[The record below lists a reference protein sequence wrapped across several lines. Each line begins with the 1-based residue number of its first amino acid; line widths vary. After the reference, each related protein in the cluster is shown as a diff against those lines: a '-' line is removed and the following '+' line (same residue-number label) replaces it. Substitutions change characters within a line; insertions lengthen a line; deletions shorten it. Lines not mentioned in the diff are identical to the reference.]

1 VKLTRKRLLFVDDEP
16 GIRATLPV
24 ILRRYG
30 FTVAVAATVPQAV
43 EEIHKNEFDLLLC
56 DLNIER
62 AGDGYDVI
70 RVMREVNPQCVAI
83 VLTGYPNLESA
94 VEGIHVGIDHYISKP
109 ANADTLVAVL
119 AEKLAAPPPKARILS
134 VSYDKAVQ
142 QAWRMLLESQGYE
155 VVVPVGLAEGL
166 ERCKDG
172 LFDIFVL
179 GRSVP
184 EADKPKLVK
193 AFRRVSAA
201 PIISVPASSDERVAD
216 GADFHVQPDPE
227 QLLRL
232 IADLVRRKS
241 VGTAT
246 SG

>member
-70 RVMREVNPQCVAI
+70 RAMREVNPQCVAI

-94 VEGIHVGIDHYISKP
+94 VEGIHVGIDDYIAKP
-109 ANADTLVAVL
+109 ANADALVAVL

-134 VSYDKAVQ
+134 VSYDQAMQ
-142 QAWRMLLESQGYE
+142 QTWRMLLESQGYE
-155 VVVPVGLAEGL
+155 VVAPVGLADSID
-166 ERCKDG
+166 RCKDG
-172 LFDIFVL
+172 PFDIFIL

-184 EADKPKLVK
+184 DAEKPKLVK
-193 AFRRVSAA
+193 AFRRVSKAT
-201 PIISVPASSDERVAD
+201 IISVPASSDEQFAD
-216 GADFHVQPDPE
+216 GADFHIQPDPE

-241 VGTAT
+241 AGAAT
-246 SG
+246 NW